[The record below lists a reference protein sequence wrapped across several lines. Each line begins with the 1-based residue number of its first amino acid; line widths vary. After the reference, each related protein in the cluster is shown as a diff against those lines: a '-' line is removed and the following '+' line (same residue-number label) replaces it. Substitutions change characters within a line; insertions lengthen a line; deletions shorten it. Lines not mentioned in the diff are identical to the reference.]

1 MTVMLMESFTQQMND
16 LITYGKWWSYSQ
28 NSYWSR
34 GVGRV
39 PGSYALYSDPRYSN
53 INDPGYWYA
62 TYNMQVNTQ
71 RVTVGFAFMDRGSP
85 TTDVLWFDDVAFTT
99 QITIRI
105 DYNLRTIA
113 VWRGNDATLLFT
125 FSLPYFVNRW
135 HYMELAFFIDP
146 AVGWAEGRLD
156 GQAAGGYYGT
166 GTNRATANGNTRQSA
181 TNSHVRFMN
190 LGNRNMTPGGMFGR
204 ATFSDLVLMNGAT
217 QSANQ
222 PNNDFMGDVRVMSL
236 LTTGPGAHTDF
247 TPGGTAPAATNW
259 QSVNKDP
266 VPGDAT
272 YVQAN
277 TVGAQ
282 DTYALADLPNTI
294 IAVKAVQVGVI
305 ARKTDAGV
313 RFLAPLVRW
322 AAGGPL
328 DVPVPVGGIGLQNSF
343 GYLGPQVLETRPDGQ
358 PWTVADINALE
369 VGERII
375 Q

>member
-1 MTVMLMESFTQQMND
+1 MTVMLLESFAMAPAD
-16 LITYGKWWSYSQ
+16 LIAYAKWWT
-28 NSYWSR
+28 WSISGSITR

-39 PGSYALYSDPRYSN
+39 PGSTALYVNSDGGTFGPANCYITN
-53 INDPGYWYA
+53 NLGPD
-62 TYNMQVNTQ
+62 TQ
-71 RVTVGFAFMDRGSP
+71 RMTVGFAFMDRGSRNN
-85 TTDVLWFDDVAFTT
+85 TVFAWFNDTNGTGLD
-99 QITIRI
+99 IRM
-105 DYNLRTIA
+105 DSNLRQFYVTRA
-113 VWRGNDATLLFT
+113 GTTLFT
-125 FSLPYFVNRW
+125 FSAPYFVNRW
-135 HYMELAFFIDP
+135 HYIEIAFFISP
-146 AVGWAEGRLD
+146 TVGWVEARLD
-156 GQAAGGYYGT
+156 GQNVGGYYGT
-166 GTNRATANGNTRQSA
+166 GTNRANANGNTRA
-181 TNSHVRFMN
+181 GTINGVRFLQ
-190 LGNRNMTPGGMFGR
+190 LGGYVYASGVVCLT
-204 ATFSDLVLMNGAT
+204 TFADLVVLNGAG
-217 QSANQ
+217 AA
-222 PNNDFMGDVRVMSL
+222 NDFMGDMRVVGL
-236 LTTGPGAHTDF
+236 PTTGPGAHTDF

-313 RFLAPLVRW
+313 RFMAPLVRW
-322 AAGGPL
+322 AGAAGGPL
-328 DVPVPVGGIGLQNSF
+328 DVPVPVGGIGLQGSY